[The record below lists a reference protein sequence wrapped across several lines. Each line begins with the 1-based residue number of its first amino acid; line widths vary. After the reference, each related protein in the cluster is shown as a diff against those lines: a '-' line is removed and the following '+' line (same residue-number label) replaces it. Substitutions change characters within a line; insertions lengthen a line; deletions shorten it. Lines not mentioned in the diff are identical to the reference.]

1 MAGEQSSLLLMTS
14 TYRIDIYPKTATT
27 DEHLLKEAQ
36 ALGLSDVEEIRSSRY
51 YLIRGNID
59 NQSASTVAQQLLSDP
74 VNESAHLEVP
84 ECDGRRVVEIQK
96 KPGVMDPV
104 EASVIKGAKDLGYE
118 LSAVRI
124 GSRVEIS
131 PATDEQCE
139 QLAWQAL
146 ANQAIEDVA
155 IDPEESIRFPDAGA
169 DVRHPRT
176 EVDLA
181 SLDDDGLM
189 KLSQEGCLSL
199 NLEEMHAIKAYFE
212 KLGRNPTDVEL
223 ESFAQTWSEHCV
235 HKTFKA
241 LIDYDGPEGQ
251 RQIDNLLKETVA
263 KVTHELDKDW
273 CISVFTDNSGII
285 EFDQHFG
292 VCLKVETHNHPSAIE
307 PYGGANTGLGGVIRD
322 ILGTGLGA
330 KPIFNTDVF
339 CFGNLD
345 AKAEELPPGTIHPR
359 HLMRRVVA
367 GVRDYGNRM
376 GIPTVN
382 GCIRFDDRYVG
393 NPLVFCGTGGLIP
406 RDKCFGDAQVGDHI
420 IVVGGRTG
428 RDGIHGATFSSI
440 ELHEE
445 SEVVSSGAVQIG
457 NAIEEKKVADT
468 FLQARD
474 KGLFSA
480 TTDCGAGGISSAIGE
495 MSEKE
500 GCVVH
505 LDRMPLKYDGLTY
518 TEIWI
523 SEAQE
528 RLVAAVPAEKIEEAL
543 ALFAAEN
550 VEATDVGEITGDKKL
565 VLRYHDEVVADI
577 DMEMLHDGIPRL
589 QLKAVFKQVDENAAS
604 YTKPNNLGEK
614 LVEVIGRPNLAS
626 KEWVIR
632 QYDHEVQAGS
642 IIKPLV
648 GVSQDG
654 PGDAAVVA
662 PVLGRDRGIAVA
674 CGLNTCYSDS
684 DAYNAAAAG
693 IEETFRNLICV
704 GATID
709 RVALLDNFSWG
720 NCNKPENLGA
730 LVRACDACYDVAH
743 YFEAPFVSGKDSLNN
758 EYRHGDETIIIP
770 HTLLITGMTVVEDV
784 TKSITMDLKAV
795 EDAIFVVGLTKN
807 ELGGSEFIAACGG
820 SGGQVPKFDKALS
833 KPVLLAVQEC
843 IQKGLVNAAHDCSEG
858 GLATALAEMAFSGG
872 FGLDI
877 DADRIPH
884 SEEVKQLDELLFS
897 ESLSRIIISVPHD
910 KVNEVR
916 PLLADVPNE
925 FVGTVVEE
933 QQLSV
938 KGLGDSFAVSL
949 SDLKTSWKRGVT
961 QHVEG

>member
-1 MAGEQSSLLLMTS
+1 MSS
-14 TYRIDIYPKTATT
+14 TYRIDILPRQTGT
-27 DEHLLKEAQ
+27 DPHLLKEAQ
-36 ALGLSDVEEIRSSRY
+36 ALGYNDISEVRSSRY
-51 YLIRGNID
+51 YLIRGD
-59 NQSASTVAQQLLSDP
+59 CDQSSVEQIAQQLLCDP
-74 VNESAHLEVP
+74 VNEQTSLTVPESDGRHVLEV
-84 ECDGRRVVEIQK
+84 QK

-104 EASVIKGAKDLGYE
+104 EASVIKGAKDLGIT
-118 LSAVRI
+118 LQAVRV
-124 GSRVEIS
+124 GKRVEVAGVA
-131 PATDEQCE
+131 PERCE
-139 QLAWQAL
+139 QFAWLAL
-146 ANQAIEDVA
+146 ANQAIEDVSLNP
-155 IDPEESIRFPDAGA
+155 DESIRFPDAGA
-169 DVRHPRT
+169 EIRHPRT

-199 NLEEMHAIKAYFE
+199 NLTEMHAIKDYFAE
-212 KLGRNPTDVEL
+212 LGRNPTDVEL
-223 ESFAQTWSEHCV
+223 ETFAQTWSEHCV

-241 LIDYDGPEGQ
+241 IIDYDGPDGQ
-251 RQIDNLLKETVA
+251 RRIDNLLKETVA
-263 KVTHELDKDW
+263 KVTHELDKEW

-285 EFDQHFG
+285 EFDQQYG

-339 CFGNLD
+339 CFGELD
-345 AKAEELPPGTIHPR
+345 TPAEALPPGTIHPR

-382 GCIRFDDRYVG
+382 GAVRFDQRYVG

-406 RDKCFGDAQVGDHI
+406 RDKCFGDAEPGDHI
-420 IVVGGRTG
+420 LVIGGRTG

-474 KGLFSA
+474 RGLFSA

-500 GCVVH
+500 GCEIH
-505 LDRMPLKYDGLTY
+505 LERMPLKYDGLTY

-528 RLVAAVPAEKIEEAL
+528 RLVAAVPAEKVDEAL

-550 VEATDVGEITGDKKL
+550 VEATDVGTITGDKKL
-565 VLRYHDEVVADI
+565 ILRYHDEEVANI
-577 DMEMLHDGIPRL
+577 DMHMLHDGIPRL
-589 QLKAVFKQVDENAAS
+589 ELKAVFKESAESAAQ
-604 YTKPNNLGEK
+604 YEKPADLGAA
-614 LVEVIGRPNLAS
+614 LVAVIGRPNIAS

-642 IIKPLV
+642 IIKPLL
-648 GVSQDG
+648 GAQQDG
-654 PGDAAVVA
+654 PSDAAVVA
-662 PVLGRDRGIAVA
+662 PILGRDRGVAVA
-674 CGLNTCYSDS
+674 CGVNTCYSDF
-684 DAYNAAAAG
+684 DAYHAAAAG
-693 IEETFRNLICV
+693 IEEAMRNLVCV
-704 GATID
+704 GAPID
-709 RVALLDNFSWG
+709 KVAILDNFSWG

-730 LVRACDACYDVAH
+730 LVRACEACYDVAT

-770 HTLLITGMTVVEDV
+770 HTLLITAMTVVDDV
-784 TKSITMDLKAV
+784 TVSVSMDAKQADDAV
-795 EDAIFVVGLTKN
+795 IVVGQTKL
-807 ELGGSEFIAACGG
+807 ELGGSEYLAECNG
-820 SGGQVPKFDKALS
+820 SGGFVPKLDKDLS
-833 KPVLLAVQEC
+833 LPVLKAVQAC
-843 IQKGLVNAAHDCSEG
+843 MSQGLVNAAHDCSEG
-858 GLATALAEMAFSGG
+858 GLAVALAEMAFAGDLG
-872 FGLDI
+872 MNI

-884 SEEVKQLDELLFS
+884 GQDITSLDALLFS
-897 ESLSRIIISVPHD
+897 ESLSRIIITVPHD
-910 KVNEVR
+910 KVSDVR
-916 PLLADVPNE
+916 KILGDVPHE
-925 FVGTVVEE
+925 FVGTVTAE
-933 QQLSV
+933 QQLSI
-938 KGLGDSFAVSL
+938 KGLGDAFSVPCA
-949 SDLKTSWKRGVT
+949 DLKASWKAGVT
-961 QHVEG
+961 SLVEG